1 MKVSQVMSATPVTV
15 HPETTVRAAL
25 WLLAEHAI
33 TTMPVVDSAGR
44 ILGVVGEGDLL
55 DADRLDAVVGPVIRR
70 VSVVVNPET
79 DLLEASGAL
88 QAAHLKSLPVVDAA
102 DQVVGMVSRSDVI
115 RTLARDDGLI
125 QQDIIDAM
133 CAARL
138 HGWQVAVHNGI
149 VDLRVPADG
158 ASDVGVARRAAE
170 QTLGVDGVRV
180 S

>member
-25 WLLAEHAI
+25 RLLAEHAI

-44 ILGVVGEGDLL
+44 ILGVVGESDLL
-55 DADRLDAVVGPVIRR
+55 DADRLEAVVGPVIRR
-70 VSVVVNPET
+70 TSVVVNPET
-79 DLLEASGAL
+79 DLLEASYAL
-88 QAAHLKSLPVVDAA
+88 KSAHLKSLPVVDAA
-102 DQVVGMVSRSDVI
+102 DQVVGMVSRSDV
-115 RTLARDDGLI
+115 
-125 QQDIIDAM
+125 M

-170 QTLGVDGVRV
+170 QTLGVDGVR
-180 S
+180 